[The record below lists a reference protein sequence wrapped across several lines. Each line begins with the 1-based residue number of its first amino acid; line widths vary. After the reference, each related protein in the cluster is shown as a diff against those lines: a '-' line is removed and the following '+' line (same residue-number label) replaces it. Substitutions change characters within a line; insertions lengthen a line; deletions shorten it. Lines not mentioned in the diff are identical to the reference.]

1 MKSVSISAEKRVDLG
16 KKEAKA
22 LRAAGKVP
30 CVVYGGESVQHFSAT
45 EIAFNNLVYTP
56 NVYAV
61 AIDIEGSV
69 VNALIK
75 DIQFHPVTDR
85 ILHVDFIELTPGK
98 EVNTEIPV
106 VIEGNSIGVRNGGKL
121 RQALRKLSVRA
132 TPENLPDAITLDI
145 TDLKIGDKIYVKTIE
160 TNNFDIL
167 TSGNAVVVSVK
178 TSRAAVEEDE
188 EVVEGAEGAEG
199 AESSEGAEGAEAP
212 AAEQS

>member
-30 CVVYGGESVQHFSAT
+30 CVVYGGENIQHFSAT
-45 EIAFNNLVYTP
+45 EISFNNLVYTP
-56 NVYAV
+56 NVYTV
-61 AIDIEGSV
+61 AIDIEGNT

-85 ILHVDFIELTPGK
+85 IIHVDFIELTPGK

-106 VIEGNSIGVRNGGKL
+106 VITGNAIGVRNGGKL
-121 RQALRKLSVRA
+121 RKTLRKLSIRS

-145 TDLKIGDKIYVKTIE
+145 SDMKIGNKIYVRDIDAD
-160 TNNFDIL
+160 NFDIL
-167 TSGNAVVVSVK
+167 TSGNAVVVAVK
-178 TSRAAVEEDE
+178 TARNAVEQIEDE
-188 EVVEGAEGAEG
+188 VEGEG
-199 AESSEGAEGAEAP
+199 GAEGAEAP
-212 AAEQS
+212 TTEAPAAEAPAAE

>member
-30 CVVYGGESVQHFSAT
+30 CVVYGGESILHFSAT
-45 EIAFNNLVYTP
+45 EVAFNNLVYTP
-56 NVYAV
+56 NVYTV
-61 AIDIEGSV
+61 AIDIEGST

-85 ILHVDFIELTPGK
+85 IIHVDFIELTPGK

-106 VIEGNSIGVRNGGKL
+106 VTKGNAIGVRNGGKL
-121 RQALRKLSVRA
+121 RKTLRKLSVRS

-145 TDLKIGDKIYVKTIE
+145 TKMKIGEKIYVRDIDADK
-160 TNNFDIL
+160 FDIL
-167 TSGNAVVVSVK
+167 TSGNAVVVAVK
-178 TSRAAVEEDE
+178 TARNVIEEE
-188 EVVEGAEGAEG
+188 EEEAAEGAEG
-199 AESSEGAEGAEAP
+199 TEAPTAEAP
-212 AAEQS
+212 AAEAPAAE

>member
-16 KKEAKA
+16 KKEARA

-30 CVVYGGESVQHFSAT
+30 CVVYGGENIQHIAAT

-56 NVYAV
+56 NVYTV
-61 AIDIEGSV
+61 AIDIEGNT

-85 ILHVDFIELTPGK
+85 IIHVDFIELTPGK

-106 VIEGNSIGVRNGGKL
+106 VINGNAIGVRNGGKL
-121 RQALRKLSVRA
+121 RKTLRKLSVRS

-145 TDLKIGDKIYVKTIE
+145 ANMKIGDKIYVRDIDADK
-160 TNNFDIL
+160 FDIL
-167 TSGNAVVVSVK
+167 TSGNAVVVAVK
-178 TSRAAVEEDE
+178 TARNVIEEEVEE
-188 EVVEGAEGAEG
+188 VAEGAEG
-199 AESSEGAEGAEAP
+199 PEAPAAEGAEAP
-212 AAEQS
+212 AAEAPAAE

>member
-16 KKEAKA
+16 KKEAKT

-30 CVVYGGESVQHFSAT
+30 CVIYGGETVQHVSAT

-61 AIDIEGSV
+61 AIDIEGTV

-85 ILHVDFIELTPGK
+85 IIHIDFIELIPGK

-106 VIEGNSIGVRNGGKL
+106 MINGNAIGVRNGGKL
-121 RQALRKLSVRA
+121 RKTLRKLSVRS

-145 TDLKIGDKIYVKTIE
+145 SEMKIGDKIYVRDLDA
-160 TNNFDIL
+160 TNYDIL
-167 TSGNAVVVSVK
+167 TSGNAVVVAVK
-178 TSRAAVEEDE
+178 TARNIIDE
-188 EVVEGAEGAEG
+188 EEEEEVAEGAEG
-199 AESSEGAEGAEAP
+199 SEAPAAEAP
-212 AAEQS
+212 AAE

>member
-30 CVVYGGESVQHFSAT
+30 CVVYGGEKIQHFAAT

-61 AIDIEGSV
+61 AIDIEGNT

-85 ILHVDFIELTPGK
+85 IIHVDFIELTPGK

-106 VIEGNSIGVRNGGKL
+106 VINGNAIGVRNGGKL
-121 RQALRKLSVRA
+121 RKTLRKLSIRS
-132 TPENLPDAITLDI
+132 TPENLPDAITLEI
-145 TDLKIGDKIYVKTIE
+145 SNMKIGDKIYVRDIDAEK
-160 TNNFDIL
+160 FDIL
-167 TSGNAVVVSVK
+167 TAGNAVVVAVK
-178 TSRAAVEEDE
+178 TARNAVEEEAE
-188 EVVEGAEGAEG
+188 EEAEGEG
-199 AESSEGAEGAEAP
+199 GADGAEAP
-212 AAEQS
+212 AAEAPAAEAPAAE

>member
-30 CVVYGGESVQHFSAT
+30 CVVYGGENVQHFAAS
-45 EIAFNNLVYTP
+45 EVAFNNLVYTP

-61 AIDIEGSV
+61 AIDIEGTT

-75 DIQFHPVTDR
+75 EIQFHPVTDR
-85 ILHVDFIELTPGK
+85 ILHIDFIELIPGK

-106 VIEGNSIGVRNGGKL
+106 VITGNAIGVMNGGKL
-121 RQALRKLSVRA
+121 RKTLRKLSVRS

-145 TDLKIGDKIYVKTIE
+145 SKMRIGHKIYVRDVE

-167 TSGNAVVVSVK
+167 TSGNAVIVAVK
-178 TSRAAVEEDE
+178 TARGAVDE
-188 EVVEGAEGAEG
+188 EEEEETDAAEDPA
-199 AESSEGAEGAEAP
+199 AEAP
-212 AAEQS
+212 AAE

>member
-30 CVVYGGESVQHFSAT
+30 CVVYGGENILHFSAT

-61 AIDIEGSV
+61 AIDIEGTT

-85 ILHVDFIELTPGK
+85 IIHVDFIELTPGK

-106 VIEGNSIGVRNGGKL
+106 VITGNAIGVRNGGKL
-121 RQALRKLSVRA
+121 RKTLRKLSIRS

-145 TDLKIGDKIYVKTIE
+145 SDMKIGDKIYVRDIDAEK
-160 TNNFDIL
+160 FDIL
-167 TSGNAVVVSVK
+167 TSGNAVVVAVK
-178 TSRAAVEEDE
+178 TARNVIEQQEEEEE
-188 EVVEGAEGAEG
+188 EVAEGTEAATE
-199 AESSEGAEGAEAP
+199 APAAEAP
-212 AAEQS
+212 AAE

>member
-30 CVVYGGESVQHFSAT
+30 CVVYGGENIQHFSAT

-56 NVYAV
+56 NVYTV
-61 AIDIEGSV
+61 AIDIEGNT

-85 ILHVDFIELTPGK
+85 IIHVDFIELTPGK

-106 VIEGNSIGVRNGGKL
+106 VINGNAIGVRNGGKL
-121 RQALRKLSVRA
+121 RKTLRKLSVRS

-145 TDLKIGDKIYVKTIE
+145 TDMKIGEKIYVRDIDADK
-160 TNNFDIL
+160 FDIL
-167 TSGNAVVVSVK
+167 TSGNAVVVAVK
-178 TSRAAVEEDE
+178 TARNALKKIEEE
-188 EVVEGAEGAEG
+188 EVADGAEG
-199 AESSEGAEGAEAP
+199 SEAPAAEAP
-212 AAEQS
+212 AAEAPAAE

>member
-16 KKEAKA
+16 KKEAKS

-30 CVVYGGESVQHFSAT
+30 CVVYGGKTILHFAAS
-45 EIAFNNLVYTP
+45 EVAFNNLVYTP

-61 AIDIEGSV
+61 AIDIEGNT

-85 ILHVDFIELTPGK
+85 IIHVDFIELTPGK

-106 VIEGNSIGVRNGGKL
+106 VINGNAIGVRNGGKL
-121 RQALRKLSVRA
+121 RKTLRKLSVRS

-145 TDLKIGDKIYVKTIE
+145 TDMKIGDKIYVREIDAD
-160 TNNFDIL
+160 NFDIL
-167 TSGNAVVVSVK
+167 TSGNAVVVAVK
-178 TSRAAVEEDE
+178 TARNAVEEIEDE
-188 EVVEGAEGAEG
+188 VEGDGGAEG
-199 AESSEGAEGAEAP
+199 SETPATEAPATEAP
-212 AAEQS
+212 AAE

>member
-30 CVVYGGESVQHFSAT
+30 CVVYGGENIQHFAAT
-45 EIAFNNLVYTP
+45 EVAFNNLVYTP

-61 AIDIEGSV
+61 AIDIEGST

-85 ILHVDFIELTPGK
+85 IIHVDFIELTPGK

-106 VIEGNSIGVRNGGKL
+106 VINGNAIGVRNGGKL
-121 RQALRKLSVRA
+121 RKTLRKLSVRS

-145 TDLKIGDKIYVKTIE
+145 TDMKIGEKIYVRDIDADK
-160 TNNFDIL
+160 FDIL
-167 TSGNAVVVSVK
+167 TSGNAVVVAVK
-178 TSRAAVEEDE
+178 TARNVIEEEVEE
-188 EVVEGAEGAEG
+188 EVAEGAEG
-199 AESSEGAEGAEAP
+199 SEAP
-212 AAEQS
+212 AAEAPATDAPAAE